1 MKERVC
7 VCVRVK
13 ERVRQRVKE
22 RERER
27 ERERENFTHYPV
39 CSSSGNYDSSSESIY
54 L

>member
-13 ERVRQRVKE
+13 ERVRQRVK
-22 RERER
+22 